1 MSTRAHGLFVVP
13 PPERLEQRQA
23 ELQDDQLRL
32 AHLKLT
38 LQLELS
44 PVVERMEEIERELFQ
59 IQMRLSQKED
69 SSNDAA

>member
-13 PPERLEQRQA
+13 HPERLEQRQA
-23 ELQDDQLRL
+23 ELQDEQLRL